1 MLRLVAVVWA
11 VPIDLPPI
19 DLVSK
24 PRVADAATLIP
35 AVRELY
41 NAGLAELGDDEDYT
55 GIVKRLERQ
64 VGVELEG

>member
-1 MLRLVAVVWA
+1 MPDRHVFECGPV
-11 VPIDLPPI
+11 
-19 DLVSK
+19 
-24 PRVADAATLIP
+24 P

>member
-1 MLRLVAVVWA
+1 MLRLVAVAWA

-35 AVRELY
+35 AGRERREGREWRSG
-41 NAGLAELGDDEDYT
+41 AGLWAL
-55 GIVKRLERQ
+55 
-64 VGVELEG
+64 